1 MTGILNKN
9 PKYSVNKDANTA
21 LEPERSAQGG
31 PIRGDVVE
39 RSILPPK
46 QQQQASLQKSSK
58 VNRKAN
64 KSLAQLLRA
73 TDILHIDEN
82 RIGSGRE
89 DDLNVSSSTT
99 TTTATTTR
107 VSSSSLPSEN
117 NTDEERIEAEISF
130 TCMSV
135 DEYKERGKRN
145 EVFNVDG
152 CNENDDSVDDESD
165 SKDEE
170 IEAGEEENDE
180 EDRESAEGDW
190 NVNAYVLADDFEAV
204 DEQSRAAAKKMSKME
219 RMAHCLYG
227 DMEEI
232 EEQPCESEIKPF
244 LVLWQAITSWATLSS
259 ASLIENWKHEKDYEQ
274 DSSVH
279 DTSDVGFSRCTGLM
293 AILKMNLPA
302 AFRNIESSGRISVER
317 KKKMEQRMG
326 Q

>member
-9 PKYSVNKDANTA
+9 PKYSANKDTNPA
-21 LEPERSAQGG
+21 LEPEVSDRGG

-39 RSILPPK
+39 RNILPPK
-46 QQQQASLQKSSK
+46 QQQEQQMSLQKSSK

-73 TDILHIDEN
+73 TDSLHIDEN
-82 RIGSGRE
+82 RIGSGQE
-89 DDLNVSSSTT
+89 DGLNVSSSS
-99 TTTATTTR
+99 TATNTTR

-117 NTDEERIEAEISF
+117 NTNEERIEAEISF

-135 DEYKERGKRN
+135 DEYKEHGKRN
-145 EVFNVDG
+145 EVLNLDG
-152 CNENDDSVDDESD
+152 CNENDHSVDDESD

-180 EDRESAEGDW
+180 EDREYAESDW
-190 NVNAYVLADDFEAV
+190 NVNAYVLADDFEAM

-219 RMAHCLYG
+219 RMAHYLYG

-232 EEQPCESEIKPF
+232 EEQPCEPEIKPF
-244 LVLWQAITSWATLSS
+244 LVLWQAITSWVTPSS
-259 ASLIENWKHEKDYEQ
+259 ASLIKNWKLEKDYEQ

-279 DTSDVGFSRCTGLM
+279 DTSDVGSSRCTGLM

-302 AFRNIESSGRISVER
+302 AFRNLESSGRISVER
-317 KKKMEQRMG
+317 KKKMELRMG